1 MAEIIEEEKICAMVA
16 KAVELKEVENGFVD
30 DDDGGVGVQQ
40 NLIAPI
46 ESESDIEWVSCK
58 YFIS

>member
-16 KAVELKEVENGFVD
+16 KAVELKEVENGFLD

-46 ESESDIEWVSCK
+46 ESESDIE
-58 YFIS
+58 